1 MNLGKSA
8 ETQPKSTVTQAQSEI
23 APETAEQGGGQTA
36 QAAEYPSELQ
46 ASYSDSPSQELPLQ
60 ATPVTAWQ
68 HNPVFHALSANKT
81 LYTPVH
87 GLATESIG
95 TSLAAEQ
102 AVHVPGITVANTSN
116 SSQSSSPSS
125 AGADRFKTPLA
136 APSPSA
142 GVTPS
147 GSPDRSV
154 VTSEQGVPPF
164 DAPLKYQSFREK
176 FYNWQQRATAQAPF
190 EPPVSGAGV
199 LRQAVQGF
207 AGLPFVPG
215 ATAAIPAASS
225 AAALL
230 ASQPAPVASGQP
242 ALFQPL
248 AASTPQAAF
257 PRPAFDSVP
266 LQHSAD
272 PVRSSSVPGLSSA
285 FPVQPP
291 AAPIAQFLPATSVL
305 SSSAIP
311 SIIPGLAT
319 SGASAFGFD
328 QVMFGMDSKADDR
341 PKWSGE
347 RGVAWPNFQQY
358 WQGKLATV
366 RAQPLGRSVM
376 CSLSLQQEMVLQ
388 GMKKDSVGEVDAR
401 DVWECLQQQVCLAEL
416 GWFPPVLFPEA
427 AITKVKRRQ
436 PAGIPVE
443 RILHNALQRCVQPM
457 CQVAAAQSCAL
468 TTQVEIDHVLAGN
481 VESPALQAVV
491 LPSGHIKQ
499 ATGFSRLKYLGRTCS
514 PDQAVMEMFWIL
526 MHTMYAVSPQAEK
539 EFYALTQAGSQGTM
553 DIRAFASDVERRYR
567 CVEFVSGVVSEEV
580 TSIIVAGLNS
590 QEGRKYGERRLEK
603 DRQLSID
610 QLVEMLEERER
621 TGQVKDL
628 VAAKAARYGYV
639 TGGSSSKSG
648 KHLKADT
655 DTGAQ
660 TSSTEM
666 SKLVAKI
673 RKQRGGYLRQ
683 LAKDNL
689 PDAESI
695 EKAIDYLITH
705 PSHPKSLC
713 ISHWE
718 KGNLHTKAECKS
730 PDGTALAGM
739 GVGGQQ
745 SGGQSGEGATGG
757 LFRAPP
763 KPPAAPK
770 GKKDYGV
777 QPPAGTATQP
787 NTPCPVC
794 QFPSG
799 HPRGI
804 CFFAQPNM
812 AADWWG
818 GPNRRADPQ
827 VVVRYIEACAQQ
839 RVVPRLSR
847 CGQTVDALLGS
858 DSLSPQARA
867 MLQQQFGQLGPPPSP
882 NTTYMPQAQNRYAPR
897 PMPTAYVPQHM
908 ATLQQAPMPMT
919 GNYQAFA
926 CQMPQDMSAAWQ
938 MQPLQHALPSLPQT
952 PGPPMASAANAY
964 VLPATPMCH
973 ANSGQQQMPMTPASG
988 QGQPQLMS
996 LPAQPQLLM
1005 ASSSGYVQQPQAFMA
1020 ASTQPDP
1027 NQISSSSSG
1036 HTGPRGYGWCH
1047 TVISETEDVG
1057 LGAFAATRAST
1068 SRTSA
1073 DTRRQPVPKSFVA
1086 SDPVLPRDPN
1096 SSRTTEQQT
1105 DTLQEETGVST
1116 EQAWT
1121 AVQAAMTK
1129 HELSLQQLTEQ
1140 LAILNSLLPTTQTAA
1155 KVAADDPIALMA
1167 SVLEGINSGGF
1178 AQAFDVPASSATA
1191 ADSSCQAMMSET
1203 PTKQTRSV
1211 AYSGKNHYGDVAAN
1225 FPQELLFQPPN
1236 MSYVLQQQQRQ
1247 GLDRF
1252 CCTSKRTGLTLVLSD
1267 DREILLDGAFHDSG
1281 ANLLLLTQALCKEIG
1296 LTYRQGSG
1304 VPGVRGWKGFKEKVL
1319 LGYTDPFKLVFAKGT
1334 SYETTLHVPTGY
1346 VVPGDAQG
1354 MYTLCLDKQTVFAVF
1369 GHVNPL
1375 LQHFCWY
1382 PWIAQGDRRHL
1393 AGIPIRSF
1401 VSASSGESVQT
1412 AFAFSVAREQ
1422 LQRIHSLTGLE
1433 PAVPD
1438 LMDMQLERVAEATL
1452 ETIIMME
1459 PKTVVAAQTIGYL
1472 GHLISATECQPEEAK
1487 VAAIKALEPPTS
1499 VKRLQAHL
1507 GLFNYYRAFVP
1518 GFSRIAQPL
1527 YKLTAK
1533 DVVWEWTEA
1542 CQQAFDELKDTL
1554 CTPGLALRQPDPS
1567 RPFHLFTD
1575 WSQTGLAAVLQQKTD
1590 DDTQYLVACASRSL
1604 NAAERNYPAWKGEM
1618 LAAVW
1623 GVRFTLVH
1631 RAGVLNPADVPS
1643 REPLLCTADSTG
1655 PLDGFGVRLTTQL
1668 STHSCGEGFFTA
1680 AHSGGIV
1687 LWEPCGGL
1695 CAGLEMVL
1703 RNGFTVSR
1711 YLYSDTDL
1719 TAQTIALHRIMQLQ
1733 EQYPLQLQQQAL
1745 EGCFSAMPE
1754 DITDITVQHVHAV
1767 VLSQPS
1773 AQWFVVA
1780 GWPCQDFSLAG
1791 PSRGMAAAR
1800 SRLLTD
1806 LVRLIGIL
1814 QQLLPEQP
1822 PGYLLENVPMQY
1834 HRNSTIAQQDF
1845 HQVTRAI
1852 GQPVVLDAAQVGS
1865 FAHRL
1870 RNFWTNLC
1878 FPEQLQAAIQFIQRP
1893 PERELSSILAVH
1905 RQPMPV
1911 ARMDRAPQYVCNM
1924 PGQARQAWPTIMSR
1938 PGSYA
1943 FRSGQPGSVIDCSD
1957 PARPQETE
1965 PTAVERELAMGYAAG
1980 TTAAF
1985 GVTEAERCRTLGQCM
2000 DANALQ
2006 VLFALTEAIWQS
2018 TTQPCATPHQSFVS
2032 FEPVKQNCQLLD
2044 ALSESHQSLS
2054 SLEAV
2059 CNAAAAQEQATAPAR
2074 GAGDVWEDPA
2084 VLQFLQTGELP
2095 RDSAPAAIRRI
2106 QRRSKHYSLVGDKL
2120 LRTMPDAS
2128 QKVVPKPSER
2138 QQLVTQQH
2146 ERAGHPGKRKTAALL
2161 LTRFWWYGLLAD
2173 SEHLVGN
2180 CKHCSRIEADFTAK
2194 PQKLQPIPISSLAFR
2209 WPVDLAGPLPKSN
2222 RDNTFIMIAVEAFTK
2237 HLEVVPIHNK
2247 EAATVA
2253 YAFLHHVIAKFGA
2266 AGQVVTDSGTEF
2278 EGRFHD
2284 LLQDCMID
2292 HVLISKSHPQSNG
2305 QVERMVQTVKT
2316 ALKKTCAAKQRVSD
2330 WDEEVAWIAMSYRCS
2345 PQSSTGFS
2353 PYEMLYGRKPVFPPA
2368 AADVLSPEISYADPE
2383 SAAKDLRIRKET
2395 IKRICPVAMENL
2407 AIAQHRDQLRY
2418 LRSRDTSYQ
2427 PKTKHFRVGDFVHVQ
2442 QLQRNSTLQP
2452 RAQSVRIK
2460 EQGYSVQEA
2469 QQRETE
2475 HEQLAEEATAPVM
2488 FPNAAMKKR
2497 DEAAAAKHGRLVKK
2511 LFDDPLTG
2519 QLKVYW
2525 GRVHFRGALARPN
2538 YYLIMYEDGDSQTM
2552 SNRQLNPVLQE
2563 PNVTLP
2569 AGVHVPEPPAVAVAT
2584 AVQQCLP
2591 SNVQHAGRFAS
2602 SSVAQ
2607 VPCCEI
2613 PDHDLR
2619 ALSDMFVWQAWNDP
2633 ITQYPGWVRLPFT
2646 LPVPNESW
2654 PQLQQRPTG
2663 VPVYLA
2669 PALPFVLQALQEAF
2683 KLKPVLIIC
2692 YVPALSLPQP
2702 VWQLANV
2709 MINQGT
2715 GALLQAGK
2723 GWWLIIS
2730 RRPVPSAA
2738 MRNEYDEEEILD
2750 YEDDERPAENAL
2762 APQEDEQN
2770 ELPDQQGQQQEG
2782 EWPDAGPGQQQWERD
2797 VQPQSPRLVAAANEP
2812 VPPSLQQ
2819 PAARMRA
2826 PLASAA
2832 AAGAAGYPRNPANN
2846 AWFAYYPLLHPTWN
2860 LTYDEAARDLKLM
2873 INEKEQVHVETAGP
2887 FSTNKLRQTRRNK
2900 WSNSLRK
2907 KAVRLLAGLETGTRK
2922 AAKAALNFVPGRV
2935 PASDTDSA
2943 EAGASSPSGE
2953 ESDAAAEAD
2962 QEVAAVPA
2970 AATVP
2975 AAAVPAVA
2983 NTSVAPA
2990 VPTSAAAS
2998 APVVTVAP
3006 TAAAEPGA
3014 VSSRPYARYVRSELE
3029 LEIGC
3034 IF

>member
-1 MNLGKSA
+1 MSSSLQPFSA
-8 ETQPKSTVTQAQSEI
+8 SAILWETECAFTHDTVCQPGAVLAAQPIHVSVSSALQQDALCLMLASNDTSLDQGLP
-23 APETAEQGGGQTA
+23 APASLLGGG
-36 QAAEYPSELQ
+36 
-46 ASYSDSPSQELPLQ
+46 
-60 ATPVTAWQ
+60 
-68 HNPVFHALSANKT
+68 
-81 LYTPVH
+81 
-87 GLATESIG
+87 
-95 TSLAAEQ
+95 
-102 AVHVPGITVANTSN
+102 
-116 SSQSSSPSS
+116 
-125 AGADRFKTPLA
+125 
-136 APSPSA
+136 
-142 GVTPS
+142 
-147 GSPDRSV
+147 
-154 VTSEQGVPPF
+154 
-164 DAPLKYQSFREK
+164 
-176 FYNWQQRATAQAPF
+176 
-190 EPPVSGAGV
+190 
-199 LRQAVQGF
+199 
-207 AGLPFVPG
+207 
-215 ATAAIPAASS
+215 TAANVFA
-225 AAALL
+225 
-230 ASQPAPVASGQP
+230 
-242 ALFQPL
+242 
-248 AASTPQAAF
+248 
-257 PRPAFDSVP
+257 
-266 LQHSAD
+266 
-272 PVRSSSVPGLSSA
+272 
-285 FPVQPP
+285 
-291 AAPIAQFLPATSVL
+291 
-305 SSSAIP
+305 
-311 SIIPGLAT
+311 
-319 SGASAFGFD
+319 SGASA
-328 QVMFGMDSKADDR
+328 QA
-341 PKWSGE
+341 WSPS
-347 RGVAWPNFQQY
+347 R
-358 WQGKLATV
+358 
-366 RAQPLGRSVM
+366 
-376 CSLSLQQEMVLQ
+376 LQ
-388 GMKKDSVGEVDAR
+388 
-401 DVWECLQQQVCLAEL
+401 
-416 GWFPPVLFPEA
+416 
-427 AITKVKRRQ
+427 
-436 PAGIPVE
+436 
-443 RILHNALQRCVQPM
+443 
-457 CQVAAAQSCAL
+457 AAA
-468 TTQVEIDHVLAGN
+468 
-481 VESPALQAVV
+481 
-491 LPSGHIKQ
+491 
-499 ATGFSRLKYLGRTCS
+499 
-514 PDQAVMEMFWIL
+514 
-526 MHTMYAVSPQAEK
+526 
-539 EFYALTQAGSQGTM
+539 
-553 DIRAFASDVERRYR
+553 
-567 CVEFVSGVVSEEV
+567 
-580 TSIIVAGLNS
+580 
-590 QEGRKYGERRLEK
+590 
-603 DRQLSID
+603 
-610 QLVEMLEERER
+610 
-621 TGQVKDL
+621 
-628 VAAKAARYGYV
+628 AA
-639 TGGSSSKSG
+639 
-648 KHLKADT
+648 
-655 DTGAQ
+655 
-660 TSSTEM
+660 
-666 SKLVAKI
+666 
-673 RKQRGGYLRQ
+673 
-683 LAKDNL
+683 
-689 PDAESI
+689 
-695 EKAIDYLITH
+695 
-705 PSHPKSLC
+705 
-713 ISHWE
+713 W
-718 KGNLHTKAECKS
+718 
-730 PDGTALAGM
+730 
-739 GVGGQQ
+739 
-745 SGGQSGEGATGG
+745 
-757 LFRAPP
+757 
-763 KPPAAPK
+763 
-770 GKKDYGV
+770 
-777 QPPAGTATQP
+777 
-787 NTPCPVC
+787 
-794 QFPSG
+794 
-799 HPRGI
+799 
-804 CFFAQPNM
+804 
-812 AADWWG
+812 
-818 GPNRRADPQ
+818 
-827 VVVRYIEACAQQ
+827 
-839 RVVPRLSR
+839 
-847 CGQTVDALLGS
+847 ALLGG
-858 DSLSPQARA
+858 L
-867 MLQQQFGQLGPPPSP
+867 QLGPS
-882 NTTYMPQAQNRYAPR
+882 
-897 PMPTAYVPQHM
+897 
-908 ATLQQAPMPMT
+908 
-919 GNYQAFA
+919 F
-926 CQMPQDMSAAWQ
+926 
-938 MQPLQHALPSLPQT
+938 QPAPSLP
-952 PGPPMASAANAY
+952 
-964 VLPATPMCH
+964 
-973 ANSGQQQMPMTPASG
+973 
-988 QGQPQLMS
+988 
-996 LPAQPQLLM
+996 
-1005 ASSSGYVQQPQAFMA
+1005 
-1020 ASTQPDP
+1020 
-1027 NQISSSSSG
+1027 
-1036 HTGPRGYGWCH
+1036 
-1047 TVISETEDVG
+1047 
-1057 LGAFAATRAST
+1057 GA
-1068 SRTSA
+1068 
-1073 DTRRQPVPKSFVA
+1073 
-1086 SDPVLPRDPN
+1086 
-1096 SSRTTEQQT
+1096 
-1105 DTLQEETGVST
+1105 
-1116 EQAWT
+1116 
-1121 AVQAAMTK
+1121 
-1129 HELSLQQLTEQ
+1129 
-1140 LAILNSLLPTTQTAA
+1140 
-1155 KVAADDPIALMA
+1155 
-1167 SVLEGINSGGF
+1167 
-1178 AQAFDVPASSATA
+1178 
-1191 ADSSCQAMMSET
+1191 C
-1203 PTKQTRSV
+1203 
-1211 AYSGKNHYGDVAAN
+1211 
-1225 FPQELLFQPPN
+1225 
-1236 MSYVLQQQQRQ
+1236 
-1247 GLDRF
+1247 
-1252 CCTSKRTGLTLVLSD
+1252 
-1267 DREILLDGAFHDSG
+1267 
-1281 ANLLLLTQALCKEIG
+1281 
-1296 LTYRQGSG
+1296 
-1304 VPGVRGWKGFKEKVL
+1304 
-1319 LGYTDPFKLVFAKGT
+1319 
-1334 SYETTLHVPTGY
+1334 
-1346 VVPGDAQG
+1346 
-1354 MYTLCLDKQTVFAVF
+1354 
-1369 GHVNPL
+1369 
-1375 LQHFCWY
+1375 
-1382 PWIAQGDRRHL
+1382 
-1393 AGIPIRSF
+1393 
-1401 VSASSGESVQT
+1401 
-1412 AFAFSVAREQ
+1412 
-1422 LQRIHSLTGLE
+1422 
-1433 PAVPD
+1433 
-1438 LMDMQLERVAEATL
+1438 
-1452 ETIIMME
+1452 
-1459 PKTVVAAQTIGYL
+1459 
-1472 GHLISATECQPEEAK
+1472 
-1487 VAAIKALEPPTS
+1487 
-1499 VKRLQAHL
+1499 
-1507 GLFNYYRAFVP
+1507 
-1518 GFSRIAQPL
+1518 
-1527 YKLTAK
+1527 
-1533 DVVWEWTEA
+1533 
-1542 CQQAFDELKDTL
+1542 
-1554 CTPGLALRQPDPS
+1554 
-1567 RPFHLFTD
+1567 
-1575 WSQTGLAAVLQQKTD
+1575 
-1590 DDTQYLVACASRSL
+1590 
-1604 NAAERNYPAWKGEM
+1604 
-1618 LAAVW
+1618 
-1623 GVRFTLVH
+1623 
-1631 RAGVLNPADVPS
+1631 
-1643 REPLLCTADSTG
+1643 TG

-1754 DITDITVQHVHAV
+1754 DITDITVQHVHAA

-2128 QKVVPKPSER
+2128 QEVVPKPSER

-2209 WPVDLAGPLPKSN
+2209 WHVDLAGPLPKSN

-2452 RAQSVRIK
+2452 RAQSVIYRIK
-2460 EQGYSVQEA
+2460 EVRETGVLLLQGKCGRTVSMHMSHCAPCHLQGISTAIDPRLTEDTDAVLCEVCGTDEQEDKLILCDICTHGYHLFCLSPALSAVPDGHWLCPDCVQQGYSVQEA

-2475 HEQLAEEATAPVM
+2475 REQLAEEATAPVM

-2797 VQPQSPRLVAAANEP
+2797 VQPQSPRLVASANEP

-2860 LTYDEAARDLKLM
+2860 LTYDEAARDLKPM

-3014 VSSRPYARYVRSELE
+3014 VSSRPYARYVRSELQSVQLAGKRSAQAAPPAGDQKGKKRPRQTSSE
-3029 LEIGC
+3029 EQPASQRRRSQRQEFPASTGQLIEPAAAALVPVPNPPPAAAVIKQETAVTVPATPSSAVQQKPKDRVKRPTSTLSLEAAKAEPVNARSADQAAAVLQGQQRRGASTAAAEQQGRQRRGASTAAAEQQGRQRRGTSQAAAGQQAQQRRGASPAAGEQQGRQRRGAGQQHGMAWEQQRPAPPPAAPPNPSSSSEVTADTTDSDGIVQLSGSAQLRRDFAHVLSPFLQRFQIDLIRKYQDKGGLRWRRKYDKRGVTKRKLWASLRFSESEREDLLQQNEQLKRDLRAANDRLC
-3034 IF
+3034 QLSGPEQPATAAEPPYRASGSVFARMGSQNAGPRQSGGPGQSGGSGNQQDQQQRSSSRSHATAAGDQRGSRTGSAAGRDQPSWGGSQQHAQGPPARSLHAPPRGQGRGQFPGGSHPQYDQSFLPAPGHYPAQQQQQLYQAPFPSMGQPVYGQQPQPLCPMDLQPAHADMLQYQGQPPPQPIYPPMGHPGPYEAARRHSAGSPYHHGPSPDPPDPGHRHHYG